1 MKALPFYRRNFLSVE
16 LVFAALVLAA
26 FVIWAE
32 LFHGTPTLER
42 LLHDRRDVIY
52 GTAASI
58 GASLLGFV
66 LATTAIVIG
75 YSQSER
81 MRLVRTSP
89 HYPTLWKIFIAAIR
103 ALSSVTVVAIAA
115 LILDRKD
122 APANLLVFLLA
133 GTSILAALRL
143 ARCIWILEKVISVI
157 ARPEQDD
164 NTDAQT

>member
-1 MKALPFYRRNFLSVE
+1 MKAIAFYRRNFLNVE
-16 LVFAALVLAA
+16 LVFAVIGVAA

-32 LFHGTPTLER
+32 LFHGAPTLKE
-42 LLHDRRDVIY
+42 LLNDRRDVLY

-75 YSQSER
+75 YSQSAR

-89 HYPTLWKIFIAAIR
+89 HYPTLWRIFVAAIR
-103 ALSSVTVVAIAA
+103 ALSGLTVIAVAA
-115 LILDRKD
+115 LILDRND
-122 APANLLVFLLA
+122 SPANLMVFLLA
-133 GTSILAALRL
+133 GIAILAALRL

-157 ARPEQDD
+157 SRPEH
-164 NTDAQT
+164 NDAQT